1 MLSCLF
7 LEEGTGHFCILSM
20 KLCPLSIY
28 VIRRCFLLL
37 FLNNQQNKKWNEM
50 FVDLFGLSIPS
61 VSISYSFS
69 VASVFS
75 TSALWDTKIDQSIRV
90 QFRGKTIT
98 EFFWR
103 LTINTNFRNNSNSSI
118 TFSGDE
124 EKEEEE
130 VYRPIVCIWNYN
142 GIDGIHRLVLPPV

>member
-1 MLSCLF
+1 
-7 LEEGTGHFCILSM
+7 
-20 KLCPLSIY
+20 
-28 VIRRCFLLL
+28 
-37 FLNNQQNKKWNEM
+37 M
-50 FVDLFGLSIPS
+50 FVDLFALSIPS

-98 EFFWR
+98 EIFWL

-118 TFSGDE
+118 TFSGDD
-124 EKEEEE
+124 EKEEEEE
-130 VYRPIVCIWNYN
+130 VYRPIVCI
-142 GIDGIHRLVLPPV
+142 